1 MSKSVKNIVYGIVC
15 ILLVAIDRI
24 SKVLVVQ
31 NLQGKENLVII
42 KNIFELEFLANSGA
56 AFSSFLGKRGFLITI
71 STVIMLFCIFEFL
84 RIPETKRYAGL
95 RITFLLLV
103 SGAIGNLIDR
113 VLTGFV
119 VDFFY
124 FVPINFPRFNVA
136 DVYITVAMVMLIV
149 QFIFIYKDEET
160 DFLFKFKKN

>member
-1 MSKSVKNIVYGIVC
+1 MLKKLLK
-15 ILLVAIDRI
+15 IL
-24 SKVLVVQ
+24 
-31 NLQGKENLVII
+31 
-42 KNIFELEFLANSGA
+42 
-56 AFSSFLGKRGFLITI
+56 GFTI

-84 RIPETKRYAGL
+84 RIPATKRYAGL

-113 VLTGFV
+113 ALTGFV

>member
-84 RIPETKRYAGL
+84 RIPATKRYTGL

-113 VLTGFV
+113 ALTGFV

>member
-84 RIPETKRYAGL
+84 RIPATKRYAGL

-113 VLTGFV
+113 ALTGFV

>member
-1 MSKSVKNIVYGIVC
+1 MSKSVKNIVYGIIC

-84 RIPETKRYAGL
+84 RIPATKRYAGL

-113 VLTGFV
+113 ALTGFV

>member
-1 MSKSVKNIVYGIVC
+1 MSKSVKNRVYGIVC

-84 RIPETKRYAGL
+84 RIPATKRYAGL

-113 VLTGFV
+113 ALTGFV

>member
-31 NLQGKENLVII
+31 YLQGKENLVII

-84 RIPETKRYAGL
+84 RIPATKRYAGL

-113 VLTGFV
+113 ALTGFV